1 MEDMHK
7 LNFIH
12 RDIKPDNFLVG
23 YGEHSNKV
31 HIIDLGLAK
40 KFMDPISGHVKFSDQ
55 KCLTGTAR
63 FASINAHR
71 GFELSRRD
79 DLEAIGNMALYF
91 ILGSLPWQNIQSSQR
106 SEKHQLI
113 GSLKASMQLDK
124 YNLPE

>member
-1 MEDMHK
+1 
-7 LNFIH
+7 
-12 RDIKPDNFLVG
+12 
-23 YGEHSNKV
+23 
-31 HIIDLGLAK
+31 
-40 KFMDPISGHVKFSDQ
+40 MDPISGHVKFSDQ

-113 GSLKASMQLDK
+113 GSLKESMQLDK
-124 YNLPE
+124 